1 MAHND
6 AGHTKK
12 ESIWALW
19 LIIPASLLVT
29 MIFTAMVHEV
39 PARAHLDGNPGKIKE
54 SAKEKAHDHADA
66 PAEHAGEMHE
76 IALTE
81 SKKLSVKDG
90 SLEYS
95 LFNFINDHAAEVS
108 KDKWFNFDQVTFATG
123 STTPEATSAA
133 QLQNIHDIM
142 MAFPKVKLKIGGYTD
157 NVGKAEDNMKLS
169 QTRAESIVAELVK
182 LGVPADRL
190 AAEGYGDQH
199 PVGDNSTEEGRAQN
213 RRMALRVTEK

>member
-133 QLQNIHDIM
+133 QL
-142 MAFPKVKLKIGGYTD
+142 KIGGYTD

>member
-6 AGHTKK
+6 DGHTKK
-12 ESIWALW
+12 ESTWALW

-29 MIFTAMVHEV
+29 LIFSAMVYQA
-39 PARAHLDGNPGKIKE
+39 PAKTYLPGNPGDVKE
-54 SAKEKAHDHADA
+54 TPKEKKHDHAEEADN
-66 PAEHAGEMHE
+66 HAGEMQE
-76 IALTE
+76 IVLSE
-81 SKKLSVKDG
+81 SKKLNVKAG
-90 SLEYS
+90 SLEHS
-95 LFNFINDHAAEVS
+95 LFNFIHDESQAVS

-123 STTPEATSAA
+123 STTPEASSAA

-182 LGVPADRL
+182 LGIAADRL
-190 AAEGYGDQH
+190 EAEGYGDQH

>member
-1 MAHND
+1 
-6 AGHTKK
+6 
-12 ESIWALW
+12 
-19 LIIPASLLVT
+19 
-29 MIFTAMVHEV
+29 MVHEA
-39 PARAHLDGNPGKIKE
+39 PAKTHLDGNPGKSKE
-54 SAKEKAHDHADA
+54 VAKEKADHHAGETNA
-66 PAEHAGEMHE
+66 HAGEMQE
-76 IALTE
+76 ITLTE
-81 SKKLSVKDG
+81 NKKMNVKEG

-95 LFNFINDHAAEVS
+95 LFNFIGNHEQEVS
-108 KDKWFNFDQVTFATG
+108 KDIWFNFDQVTFATG
-123 STTPEATSAA
+123 STTPEASSAA
-133 QLQNIHDIM
+133 QLQNIHDIL

-157 NVGKAEDNMKLS
+157 NVGKSEDNKKLS

>member
-1 MAHND
+1 MAQDH
-6 AGHTKK
+6 AKK
-12 ESIWALW
+12 ESTWALW

-29 MIFTAMVHEV
+29 LIFSAMVHEA
-39 PARAHLDGNPGKIKE
+39 PAHTHLDGNPGEVKE
-54 SAKEKAHDHADA
+54 SPKPKDHDHEAAAD
-66 PAEHAGEMHE
+66 EHAGEMHE
-76 IALTE
+76 IALSE
-81 SKKLSVKDG
+81 SKKLSVKSG
-90 SLEYS
+90 SLEHS
-95 LFNFINDHAAEVS
+95 LFTFIHDESQAVS

-123 STTPEATSAA
+123 STTPEASSAT
-133 QLQNIHDIM
+133 QLQNIHDIL

-157 NVGKAEDNMKLS
+157 NVGKSEDNLKLS
-169 QTRAESIVAELVK
+169 QARAESIVAELVK

>member
-12 ESIWALW
+12 ESTWALW

-29 MIFTAMVHEV
+29 LIFSAMVQEA
-39 PARAHLDGNPGKIKE
+39 PAKAHLDGNPGKVKE
-54 SAKEKAHDHADA
+54 TAKEKAHDNAGEA
-66 PAEHAGEMHE
+66 NAHAGEMHE

-81 SKKLSVKDG
+81 NKKINVKDG

-95 LFNFINDHAAEVS
+95 LFNFINNHEQEVS

-123 STTPEATSAA
+123 STTPEASSAS

-157 NVGKAEDNMKLS
+157 NVGKAEANQKLS
-169 QTRAESIVAELVK
+169 QSRAESIVAELVK